1 MRRYKISSIDFNAY
15 DERELE
21 KMIFFAS
28 MALNSKR
35 NQAAT
40 LDEAREI
47 LKKHKVSVEEL
58 IEVERQKREARNE
71 QKRIASIRSG
81 ISC

>member
-1 MRRYKISSIDFNAY
+1 MRRYKISTIDFNAY

-21 KMIFFAS
+21 KIILFAS

-40 LDEAREI
+40 LE
-47 LKKHKVSVEEL
+47 
-58 IEVERQKREARNE
+58 EVEKY
-71 QKRIASIRSG
+71 SRSTR
-81 ISC
+81 